1 MQNIRPLSRGTD
13 PGAVEI
19 LIQPS
24 RGLASLGLR
33 DLWAYRELVLFLAWR
48 DVKVRYKQS
57 ILGIA
62 WVVVQPVVT
71 MIIFSLIFGQLAK
84 LPSEGVPY
92 PLFVYAGIL
101 PWLLFSQ
108 SLTRSAQSV
117 VGNAN
122 LIKKVY
128 FPRLV
133 IPTAS
138 TLAVLID
145 FVVAFGVYVVLMGY
159 FAHAP
164 TLAVLTLPLFV
175 ALGLA
180 AALGVG
186 LWLAALNARYRD
198 VAHAIPFLVQA
209 WMFASPVAYATSLV
223 PDSWRLVYAIN
234 PMVGVVDGFRWALVD
249 GASGPGAVLVV
260 SASVTAFLAVTGLWY
275 YRQTEKTFA
284 DVV

>member
-1 MQNIRPLSRGTD
+1 MSHGSD

-249 GASGPGAVLVV
+249 GASGPGAVLAV